1 MWESGVPAE
10 FLGWVLVV
18 STVGGW
24 CWPVRSRA
32 LVLCVACLGDLLSCA
47 PSGELLTGPRGDL
60 LSCAPSGE
68 LLMSPRAQGAGGGP
82 PRWRRPPQDGVVLA
96 GLARFLTC
104 ELQGEKWTDAS
115 GLGHG
120 WSLLG
125 ILGTFE
131 GPRPTGLHSG
141 FLQTAVSLFQLVLI
155 NHEMISVNYLP
166 STKMCISSPFFPN
179 CVFSFWGCFCA
190 VASSP

>member
-82 PRWRRPPQDGVVLA
+82 QDGVVPP
-96 GLARFLTC
+96 
-104 ELQGEKWTDAS
+104 KMAS
-115 GLGHG
+115 
-120 WSLLG
+120 SLLAW
-125 ILGTFE
+125 
-131 GPRPTGLHSG
+131 R
-141 FLQTAVSLFQLVLI
+141 
-155 NHEMISVNYLP
+155 
-166 STKMCISSPFFPN
+166 
-179 CVFSFWGCFCA
+179 
-190 VASSP
+190 ASSPVSCRGRSGPTLLGWVTDGAS

>member
-1 MWESGVPAE
+1 MGFGCFHCGRLVLASAVSGSGA
-10 FLGWVLVV
+10 LCGL
-18 STVGGW
+18 SGG
-24 CWPVRSRA
+24 PA
-32 LVLCVACLGDLLSCA
+32 LVRPQRRAAHGSQRGPALVRPQRGAAHESQS
-47 PSGELLTGPRGDL
+47 SGG
-60 LSCAPSGE
+60 
-68 LLMSPRAQGAGGGP
+68 GGGP

-155 NHEMISVNYLP
+155 NREMISVNYLP